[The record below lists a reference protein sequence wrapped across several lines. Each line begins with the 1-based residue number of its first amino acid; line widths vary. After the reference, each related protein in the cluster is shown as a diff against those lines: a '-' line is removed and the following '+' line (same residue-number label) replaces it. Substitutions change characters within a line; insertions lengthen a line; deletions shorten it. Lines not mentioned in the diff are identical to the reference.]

1 MNYNFVTTQYQR
13 SVAKDL
19 LSQISLVDPSAI
31 LAGGA
36 VRDWYLGK
44 PANDLDIYVR
54 CPNHET
60 YSEKVSMLKNI
71 GLIYVNKLSKNSEV
85 NYASLPGLLHVFEGH
100 YCNMKV
106 NIMFMSA
113 NTYSERIIENFDC
126 SICEC
131 FMNKDGEYFYS
142 NNFFKTIESKVIFVN
157 ERYTGNEQHL
167 IKMAERFPEYLLAKI
182 IKRSK
187 KEIDSFEKF

>member
-19 LSQISLVDPSAI
+19 LSQISIVDPSAI

-36 VRDWYLGK
+36 VRDWYLGT
-44 PANDLDIYVR
+44 PAKDLDIYVR
-54 CPNHET
+54 CPNHQT
-60 YSEKVSMLKNI
+60 DTDKIDLLSKI
-71 GLIYVNKLSKNSEV
+71 GMDTINPLSKNSAA
-85 NYASLPGLLHVFEGH
+85 NYASLPGLLSVFEG
-100 YCNMKV
+100 YYGGLKV
-106 NIMFMSA
+106 NIMFM
-113 NTYSERIIENFDC
+113 NTYSYGERIIEDFDC

-142 NNFFKTIESKVIFVN
+142 NNFFKTIESKIIFVN
-157 ERYTGNEQHL
+157 ARYTGNEQHV

-182 IKRSK
+182 IEKPK
-187 KEIDSFEKF
+187 KDLDSFDKF